1 MAETQSRP
9 RLVRFGAFEADVQTG
24 ELRKDGV
31 KLKFS
36 GQPFQVL
43 AILLEHPGDV
53 VTREELQ
60 KRLWPDTFV
69 DVERNLNTAV
79 NKIREVLGDSAESPR
94 YVETVPRRGYRFIG
108 TLEPLPDAASV
119 HSNDKV
125 SCGQVDLETA
135 SQLLA
140 QTDPPPQPKT
150 LQKGSRNRFR
160 GWVLALAVLALFL
173 LSLGWYLLR
182 PLPQPSISKYERLTH
197 DGLPKMPA
205 ATDGN
210 RLYLNQLVPRT
221 LSQVPVAGGNVE
233 PLPVPVNNPMLWDI
247 SPDGS
252 TLLVSSLDDDKLVS
266 VGVLGKSL
274 RYLANAPI
282 GSAVWSP
289 DVGSAVWS
297 PDGTS
302 VAYTTVNAEI
312 YRARSDGSEV
322 QQLMSAKD
330 QLHNKPAF
338 NLAWAP
344 NGNTL
349 RFSKDYELW
358 EISSHGSNLHKLL
371 PDWNPSTYL
380 CCGHWTPDGD
390 FFLFLSGDSLLTL
403 GWWLPGTQLWALDE
417 RRGLLRRPSAQPIQL
432 TFGPTRWGAPIPSR
446 DGKKIYAR
454 GVTIRGEL
462 ERYDSQS
469 GEFKPFLTGISA
481 EFLSFS
487 NDGKS
492 VAYVSFPEGI
502 LWKANSDGSNPVQLT
517 DPPVYPKTIRWSPDG
532 TQIAFSDKPAK
543 DGNPETYF
551 ISAEGGK
558 PQRLLPE
565 VNEPMMDANWSP
577 DGRKIVLSNCNC
589 VDGTNNSKV
598 VIRVLDLASHQV
610 RTLPGSEGMV
620 SPRWS
625 PDGRYIAVL
634 SSIGSQNPRVFD
646 FETKRWSELPV
657 GPSNWPNWSHDS
669 RSIYFLNG
677 GEKDPSVVRVSIQ
690 TGKIEKVVDLKRF
703 QFTGWFS
710 SWFGLDPTDAPLLL
724 RNVGTED
731 IYALTLDRK

>member
-1 MAETQSRP
+1 MFLEPATHSP
-9 RLVRFGAFEADVQTG
+9 RLVRFGGFEADLRTG

-43 AILLEHPGDV
+43 AILLERPGEV

-94 YVETVPRRGYRFIG
+94 YVETLPRRGYRFIG
-108 TLEPLPDAASV
+108 KIEHPPAAASRDLNGELA
-119 HSNDKV
+119 S
-125 SCGQVDLETA
+125 GQVALGTA
-135 SQLLA
+135 SQLPA
-140 QTDPPPQPKT
+140 QTDAPLQPNT
-150 LQKGSRNRFR
+150 PGKGSRKRFR
-160 GWVLALAVLALFL
+160 GWVIAVAVLALFL

-182 PLPQPSISKYERLTH
+182 PLPPPHISRYERLTR

-210 RLYLNQLVPRT
+210 RLYLNQVVPRT
-221 LSQVPVAGGNVE
+221 LSQVPMAGGNVE

-252 TLLVSSLDDDKLVS
+252 TLLVSSLDDGKLAS

-274 RYLANAPI
+274 RYLSNTPHAV
-282 GSAVWSP
+282 SAAWSM
-289 DVGSAVWS
+289 
-297 PDGTS
+297 DGAS
-302 VAYTTVNAEI
+302 VAYSTSNAEI
-312 YRARSDGSEV
+312 YLARSDGSEA
-322 QQLMSAKD
+322 QRFALAEGQLR
-330 QLHNKPAF
+330 NKPTMD
-338 NLAWAP
+338 LAWAP
-344 NGNTL
+344 NGDTL
-349 RFSKDYELW
+349 RFSKGYELW
-358 EISSHGSNLHKLL
+358 EISSHGANLHKLL
-371 PDWNPSTYL
+371 PDWNPSTYA
-380 CCGHWTPDGD
+380 CCGRWTPDGD
-390 FFLFLSGDSLLTL
+390 FFLFLSGDSLLTR

-417 RRGLLRRPSAQPIQL
+417 RRGLLRRPSPQPTQL
-432 TFGPTRWGAPIPSR
+432 TFGPTRWGAPIPSK
-446 DGKKIYAR
+446 DGKKIFAR

-469 GEFKPFLTGISA
+469 GEFKPFLAGISA

-517 DPPVYPKTIRWSPDG
+517 DPPVYPKTVQWSPDG
-532 TQIAFSDKPAK
+532 TQITYTDEPAK
-543 DGNPETYF
+543 YSNPETYV
-551 ISAEGGK
+551 ISSEGGK
-558 PQRLLPE
+558 AQRLLSE

-577 DGRKIVLSNCNC
+577 DGRKIVFSNSNFI
-589 VDGTNNSKV
+589 DGIDNSKSD
-598 VIRVLDLASHQV
+598 IRVLDLASHQV
-610 RTLPGSEGMV
+610 TTLPGSEGMS

-625 PDGRYIAVL
+625 PNGRFIAVL
-634 SSIGSQNPRVFD
+634 SSASGEDPRVYDLVTKKWSVLKIGSSD
-646 FETKRWSELPV
+646 W
-657 GPSNWPNWSHDS
+657 PSWSHDS

-677 GEKDPSVVRVSIQ
+677 ANGKDPSVVRVSIQ
-690 TGKIEKVVDLKRF
+690 TGKIEKVIDLKGF
-703 QFTGWFS
+703 QWSGWFGF
-710 SWFGLDPTDAPLLL
+710 WFGLDPTDAPLLL

>member
-43 AILLEHPGDV
+43 AILLERPGDV

-60 KRLWPDTFV
+60 TRLWPDTFV

-94 YVETVPRRGYRFIG
+94 FVETLPRRGYRFIG
-108 TLEPLPDAASV
+108 EVEPTPPAATPV
-119 HSNDKV
+119 DSNRAANSGLV
-125 SCGQVDLETA
+125 GSET
-135 SQLLA
+135 
-140 QTDPPPQPKT
+140 PPQVPTQIDPTPKRDAP
-150 LQKGSRNRFR
+150 KDGSHMRFR
-160 GWVLALAVLALFL
+160 GWVLTVAVLALFL
-173 LSLGWYLLR
+173 ASLGWYLLR
-182 PLPQPSISKYERLTH
+182 PLPPPRISKYERLTH
-197 DGLPKMPA
+197 DGFPKMPA

-210 RLYLNQLVPRT
+210 RLYLNQIVPRT

-252 TLLVSSLDDDKLVS
+252 TLLVSSLDGGKLVS
-266 VGVLGKSL
+266 VGVLGESH
-274 RYLANAPI
+274 RDLANAPI

-289 DVGSAVWS
+289 D
-297 PDGTS
+297 GTS
-302 VAYTTVNAEI
+302 VAYSTDNAEI

-322 QQLMSAKD
+322 QQFVSAED
-330 QLHNKPAF
+330 QLRNKPALD
-338 NLAWAP
+338 LAWAP
-344 NGNTL
+344 NGSTL

-371 PDWNPSTYL
+371 PDWTPSTYW

-390 FFLFLSGDSLLTL
+390 FFLFLSGDSLLTR
-403 GWWLPGTQLWALDE
+403 GWWFPGTQLWALDE

-432 TFGPTRWGAPIPSR
+432 TFGPTRWGAPVPSK
-446 DGKKIYAR
+446 DGKKIFAR

-469 GEFKPFLTGISA
+469 GEFKPFLAGISA

-517 DPPVYPKTIRWSPDG
+517 DPPVYPKSIRWSPDD
-532 TQIAFSDKPAK
+532 TRIAFTDEPAK
-543 DGNPETYF
+543 YSNPETYV
-551 ISAEGGK
+551 ISSEGGK

-577 DGRKIVLSNCNC
+577 DGRKMVFSRCNC
-589 VDGTNNSKV
+589 IDGINDSKID
-598 VIRVLDLASHQV
+598 IRVLDLASHQV
-610 RTLPGSEGMV
+610 TTLPGSEGMK
-620 SPRWS
+620 SPIWS
-625 PDGRYIAVL
+625 PNGRFIAVL
-634 SSIGSQNPRVFD
+634 SGALGDDPRVYD
-646 FETKRWSELPV
+646 LVTKKWSILHI
-657 GPSNWPNWSHDS
+657 GRSDWPYWSHDS
-669 RSIYFLNG
+669 RSIYFLSG
-677 GEKDPSVVRVSIQ
+677 AGAKDPSVVRVSIQ
-690 TGKIEKVVDLKRF
+690 TGKIEKVVDLKGF
-703 QFTGWFS
+703 QFSGWFGF
-710 SWFGLDPTDAPLLL
+710 WFSLDPTDAPLLL

>member
-1 MAETQSRP
+1 
-9 RLVRFGAFEADVQTG
+9 
-24 ELRKDGV
+24 
-31 KLKFS
+31 
-36 GQPFQVL
+36 
-43 AILLEHPGDV
+43 
-53 VTREELQ
+53 
-60 KRLWPDTFV
+60 
-69 DVERNLNTAV
+69 
-79 NKIREVLGDSAESPR
+79 
-94 YVETVPRRGYRFIG
+94 
-108 TLEPLPDAASV
+108 
-119 HSNDKV
+119 
-125 SCGQVDLETA
+125 
-135 SQLLA
+135 
-140 QTDPPPQPKT
+140 
-150 LQKGSRNRFR
+150 
-160 GWVLALAVLALFL
+160 
-173 LSLGWYLLR
+173 
-182 PLPQPSISKYERLTH
+182 
-197 DGLPKMPA
+197 
-205 ATDGN
+205 
-210 RLYLNQLVPRT
+210 
-221 LSQVPVAGGNVE
+221 
-233 PLPVPVNNPMLWDI
+233 
-247 SPDGS
+247 
-252 TLLVSSLDDDKLVS
+252 
-266 VGVLGKSL
+266 
-274 RYLANAPI
+274 
-282 GSAVWSP
+282 
-289 DVGSAVWS
+289 
-297 PDGTS
+297 
-302 VAYTTVNAEI
+302 
-312 YRARSDGSEV
+312 
-322 QQLMSAKD
+322 MSAKD